1 MVCYHPIAAWQSRAP
16 KANGK
21 KLIIFGAPAP
31 ARVNE
36 FEPINLPCGQCV
48 GCRLDRSKQWA
59 IRCVHEAKY
68 HAANSF
74 LTLTYDNSHVPW
86 SSITGEQTLCKRD
99 LQLFFKRLRKAIY
112 PTKVRYFAC
121 GEYGDTT
128 NRPHYHVI
136 LFGYDFSDS
145 RFVHQ
150 VTPSGILWRS
160 DKLNEIW
167 GNGHCV
173 IANVTFDTC
182 AYTARYIL
190 KKTTGEAAEERYE
203 GIEPE
208 YTVMSR
214 RPGIAYQWFEDYK
227 NDVYPYDRVVLID
240 DEKARVCRPP
250 KYYDRLYDLEC
261 PDVMA
266 DIKARRIEKAKS
278 KEAELYDANRM
289 LAKEQFKL
297 QQIKKLKRSV
307 D

>member
-1 MVCYHPIAAWQSRAP
+1 MVCYHPLAAWQSKAP
-16 KANGK
+16 KPNGNK
-21 KLIIFGAPAP
+21 SIIFGAPAP
-31 ARVNE
+31 ARLNDY
-36 FEPINLPCGQCV
+36 EPINLPCGQCV
-48 GCRLDRSKQWA
+48 GCRLDRSRQWA

-74 LTLTYDNSHVPW
+74 LTLTYDNAHVPW

-145 RFVHQ
+145 RVVHQ

-190 KKTTGEAAEERYE
+190 KKTTGEAAKERYE

-208 YTVMSR
+208 FTAMSR

-240 DEKARVCRPP
+240 DEKARVFRPP
-250 KYYDRLYDLEC
+250 KYYDKLYDLEC

-266 DIKARRIEKAKS
+266 EIKERRIEKAKS

-297 QQIKKLKRSV
+297 QQINKLKRSV